1 MYKRKVIFWSA
12 CLGILFFG
20 MAITT
25 LGSIV
30 PDLKNKFGLSD
41 ISIGALFTILPF
53 GILTGSL
60 FFGPICDRFGYRILL
75 SAACIS
81 MFLGFEG
88 IAFSSSLSV
97 LNICIFLFG
106 LGGGAINGATSAL
119 IADISPENKGANL
132 SLLGVFFGLGALAMP
147 FILGF
152 LQNEFSYE
160 IIVSIVGFATLAVGV
175 FYLLLRFPVPKQSSG
190 FLVKE
195 GLRLLKSKTLLF
207 ISFFLFFQSAF
218 EGIINNWVPTF
229 LTTSKN
235 ISQEYALYALSISVV
250 GMVVMR
256 LLLGSI
262 FRSLKSKNI
271 WIISFAS
278 LFLGLIFLGFGEIYF
293 LYSFGLFLIGAGLA
307 AGFPIM
313 LGYVANRFKELSGTA
328 FSIAFV
334 IALSGNM
341 IINYTMGVVAQ
352 KIGIQH
358 LITVGFLEL
367 FIMII
372 LSIVILKNEKLPGG

>member
-1 MYKRKVIFWSA
+1 MIFWSA
-12 CLGILFFG
+12 CVGILFFG

-53 GILTGSL
+53 GILAGSL
-60 FFGPICDRFGYRILL
+60 FFGPISDRFGYRILL
-75 SAACIS
+75 SIACIS

-132 SLLGVFFGLGALAMP
+132 SFLGVFFGLGALTMP

-152 LQNEFSYE
+152 LQYRFSYQ
-160 IIVSIVGFATLAVGV
+160 IIVSIVGFATLGVGI
-175 FYLLLRFPVPKQSSG
+175 FYLLLHFPAPKQSAG

-195 GLRLLKSKTLLF
+195 GLLLIKNRNLLL
-207 ISFFLFFQSAF
+207 IAFFLFFQSAF

-235 ISQEYALYALSISVV
+235 VSQQYALYALSVSVV

-262 FRSLKSKNI
+262 FRGLKAKNI
-271 WIISFAS
+271 WLISFAS
-278 LFLGLIFLGFGEIYF
+278 LFLGLIFLGFGEIYV
-293 LYSFGLFLIGAGLA
+293 LLCCGLFLIGAGLA

-313 LGYVANRFKELSGTA
+313 LGYVGNRFKELSGTA

-341 IINYTMGVVAQ
+341 IINYTMGIIAQ
-352 KIGIQH
+352 RVGIQH
-358 LITVGFLEL
+358 LITVGFVQL

-372 LSIVILKNEKLPGG
+372 LTGLILRGEKFAAV

>member
-1 MYKRKVIFWSA
+1 MYKRKLIFWSA
-12 CLGILFFG
+12 CVGILFFG

-30 PDLKNKFGLSD
+30 PDLKNKFGLND
-41 ISIGALFTILPF
+41 ISIGALFTILPL
-53 GILTGSL
+53 GILAGSL
-60 FFGPICDRFGYRILL
+60 FFGPISDRFGYRILL
-75 SAACIS
+75 SIACIS
-81 MFLGFEG
+81 MCVGFEG

-132 SLLGVFFGLGALAMP
+132 SLLGVFFGLGALTMP

-152 LQNEFSYE
+152 LQNKFSYE
-160 IIVSIVGFATLAVGV
+160 IIVSIVGFATLAVGI
-175 FYLLLRFPVPKQSSG
+175 FYLLLRFPVPKQSAG

-195 GLRLLKSKTLLF
+195 SLQLLKNRHLLL

-218 EGIINNWVPTF
+218 EGIINNWAPTF

-235 ISQEYALYALSISVV
+235 ISQEYALYALSVSVI

-262 FRSLKSKNI
+262 FKNMVSKSI
-271 WIISFAS
+271 WMLSFAC
-278 LFLGLIFLGFGEIYF
+278 LFLGLIFLAFGKIYV
-293 LYSFGLFLIGAGLA
+293 LLSLGLFLIGAGLA

-313 LGYVANRFKELSGTA
+313 LGYVGNRFKELSGTA

-352 KIGIQH
+352 KFGIQH

-372 LSIVILKNEKLPGG
+372 LGVAILRREKISVV